1 MDRIAFAVA
10 VVLFTGCGKGVDSPT
25 VATKQTP
32 PIVQPNSNKPFAN
45 FATEGSNE
53 IPFSGR
59 SGAETIEGVLK
70 GSWLRQQSGETL
82 GDLSKVT
89 LLDPVRL
96 VVGGRSL
103 PLLGG
108 TKELEQ
114 TLLENSGKRVRL
126 TGHLM
131 TWIENGRGIQNP
143 QAGYSGA
150 MPAHVVQFLT
160 VSECEVILAGA
171 EE

>member
-1 MDRIAFAVA
+1 MNRIAFAVA
-10 VVLFTGCGKGVDSPT
+10 VVLFTGCGKGVDAPT
-25 VATKQTP
+25 IATKQTP
-32 PIVQPNSNKPFAN
+32 PVVQSNRSNPCAN
-45 FATEGSNE
+45 IATEGSSE

-59 SGAETIEGVLK
+59 SGEETIEGVLK
-70 GSWLRQQSGETL
+70 GSWLRQQSGEIL

-108 TKELEQ
+108 TKEMEQ
-114 TLLENSGKRVRL
+114 TLLENSGKKVRL
-126 TGHLM
+126 TGYVM

-143 QAGYSGA
+143 QAGYTGA
-150 MPAHVVQFLT
+150 MPAHVVQFPT
-160 VSECEVILAGA
+160 VSECEVIVTGA
-171 EE
+171 E